1 MSTTIRL
8 HQRTKLFT
16 VYIHSIYAPS
26 DSKDLRHALYFVLR
40 ITIFVALY
48 YGFEF
53 WARRTALIPFAS
65 YTRPVLVLELIQ
77 HLIRGVIPLAG
88 FGLLAV
94 ISIGSRKTLLNQW
107 SNLDYGKQ
115 LRFLVGTVAF
125 VTAWAYATYDY
136 NFYFD
141 QGHYVDRLLLA
152 GLMALMWWRPV
163 FVVPFVLQLM
173 MMIGQFDYPLSGQIY
188 MWTAINLLLHAL
200 QLFAVFVILHIV
212 IGIKNSADYIFL
224 LCCLIGASYLRSGL
238 GKAQLDWLSFPH
250 INLLMLGGYSS
261 GWLGFLPMESV
272 VPVVKLLGNF
282 SIPMMLYTLLIE
294 LGIIIFLAWRQ
305 LTMLFCLLLPAF
317 HIGVFLVCG
326 IFFWQWMI
334 LEMSL
339 FLFLYRT
346 RQQPLPIHT
355 SWHIGLSIVLIGGGS
370 IWFRTTNMSWYDTP
384 VQYSYRYVA
393 VTTSGN
399 HYNLP
404 ASIFSPYAD
413 IFAFDYFDFL
423 THDTQ
428 LTGAYGVTGDLDV
441 AHELLN
447 ASTADDVF
455 AVEDAHPL
463 DNYNDKQVKEFS
475 SLISVFIG
483 NLNHHRDQNISWWQ
497 VIQAPHYLWTLPRA
511 NEYWDRSELIERV
524 VVYQYTSFFD
534 GEIHSH
540 IRQRIVLEVTI
551 PIVK

>member
-16 VYIHSIYAPS
+16 EYIHSIYAPS
-26 DSKDLRHALYFVLR
+26 DSKNLRYAFYFVLR

-53 WARRTALIPFAS
+53 WARRTALIPFSS
-65 YTRPVLVLELIQ
+65 YTRSVLVLELIQ

-88 FGLLAV
+88 FGLLAI
-94 ISIGSRKTLLNQW
+94 ISIASRQTLLNQW
-107 SNLDYGKQ
+107 SSLDYGKH
-115 LRFLVGTVAF
+115 LRLLVGTVAF
-125 VTAWAYATYDY
+125 VTAWAYGTYDY

-141 QGHYVDRLLLA
+141 QGHYVDRLLLLV
-152 GLMALMWWRPV
+152 LMVLMWWRPI
-163 FVVPFVLQLM
+163 FVVPFVLHLM
-173 MMIGQFDYPLSGQIY
+173 MMIGQFDYPLSDQIY

-200 QLFAVFVILHIV
+200 QLFAAFVMLHIA
-212 IGIKNSADYIFL
+212 IGIKNSADYIFV
-224 LCCLIGASYLRSGL
+224 LCCLIGASYMRSGL

-250 INLLMLGGYSS
+250 INLLMVGGYSS
-261 GWLGFLPMESV
+261 GWLGFLPPESII
-272 VPVVKLLGNF
+272 PVVKLLGNF
-282 SIPMMLYTLLIE
+282 NIPMMLYTLFIE
-294 LGIIIFLAWRQ
+294 LGVIILLARRQ

-317 HIGVFLVCG
+317 HMGVFLVCG
-326 IFFWQWMI
+326 IFFWEWI
-334 LEMSL
+334 VLELSL
-339 FLFLYRT
+339 FLFFYRT
-346 RQQPLPIHT
+346 RQQPLQIHT
-355 SWHIGLSIVLIGGGS
+355 PWHIAMSIVLIGGGS

-384 VQYSYRYVA
+384 VQYSYRYEA
-393 VTTSGN
+393 VTASGK

-404 ASIFSPYAD
+404 AFIFSPYAD

-428 LTGAYGVTGDLDV
+428 LTSAYGVTGDLGV

-447 ASTADDVF
+447 ASAPDDVF
-455 AVEDAHPL
+455 KVEDAHPS
-463 DNYNDKQVKEFS
+463 DTYNDKQVEEFS

-483 NLNHHRDQNISWWQ
+483 NLNQYRDQNMSWWQ

-511 NEYWDRSELIERV
+511 NEYWDRSEPIEQV
-524 VVYQYTSFFD
+524 IVHQYTTFFD
-534 GEIHSH
+534 GEIYSP

-551 PIVK
+551 PTVN